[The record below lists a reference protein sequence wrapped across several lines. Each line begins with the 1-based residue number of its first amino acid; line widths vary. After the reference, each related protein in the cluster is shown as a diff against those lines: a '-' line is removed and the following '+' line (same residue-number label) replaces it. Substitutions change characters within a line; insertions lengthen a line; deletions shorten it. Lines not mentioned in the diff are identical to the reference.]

1 MDRPRRGGAVPTED
15 DDAKQRVQEAVW
27 TWAVRLLVLA
37 VTFGFG
43 YFAGYVNYG
52 SGETGSVFLRKH
64 VTDLDAQLL
73 DCKNKRVDVDGKL
86 TVIQTRL
93 DECTKNLTKAVNA
106 ATAKPAE

>member
-1 MDRPRRGGAVPTED
+1 M
-15 DDAKQRVQEAVW
+15 
-27 TWAVRLLVLA
+27 
-37 VTFGFG
+37 
-43 YFAGYVNYG
+43 G
-52 SGETGSVFLRKH
+52 SGETGSVFLRTH
-64 VTDLDAQLL
+64 VVDLDSQLL